1 MLRGNLMEN
10 YRTKTLIT
18 GAIIGA
24 FAGIA
29 AAYIMMKRSEETQ
42 RAPQLTTSEG
52 VKLGL
57 GLLGLFKLIADTTD
71 GKK

>member
-1 MLRGNLMEN
+1 MEN
-10 YRTKTLIT
+10 YKSKTLIA

-29 AAYIMMKRSEETQ
+29 AAYIMMKRSEEANK
-42 RAPQLTTSEG
+42 APQLSTSDG

-57 GLLGLFKLIADTTD
+57 GVLSLFKLIADTVE

>member
-1 MLRGNLMEN
+1 MEN
-10 YRTKTLIT
+10 YRTKTLVT

-57 GLLGLFKLIADTTD
+57 GVLSLFKLLSDTIE